1 MLNNQQDFSTRTNN
15 HMDRLHAMRLY
26 TRIVELGS
34 FTAAADD
41 LGLPRATVTHTIKAL
56 EARLG
61 VQLLQRTT
69 RRVRVTSEGKT
80 YYGHCLRLLADV
92 EEVETNFREAASVPK
107 GRLRVDLSA
116 ALARLLVI
124 PALPEFLARFPQ
136 IELELGT
143 GDRFVDLLREGVDC
157 ALRVGDPGDTGMVG
171 RRIAVLRQITVAS
184 ADYVRRH
191 GRPKVLADLQDGHF
205 AVHWASPT
213 TRRPEPLEF
222 VVGRRRREIHLP
234 GRITVNGADAYLA
247 CCRAGLGIAQ
257 FSHYRIADELAD
269 GRMCELL
276 PDTLPPA
283 LPMTVLYPPQRQMPA
298 RLRVFIDWLV
308 ERAAVQFG
316 QAR

>member
-1 MLNNQQDFSTRTNN
+1 
-15 HMDRLHAMRLY
+15 MDRLHAMRLY
-26 TRIVELGS
+26 ARIVELGS

-41 LGLPRATVTHTIKAL
+41 LALPRATVTHTVKAL

-61 VQLLQRTT
+61 AQLLQRTT
-69 RRVRVTSEGKT
+69 RRVRVTCEGKA
-80 YYGHCLRLLADV
+80 YYQHCVRLLADV
-92 EEVETNFREAASVPK
+92 DEVEANFREASIVPR

-136 IELELGT
+136 IELDVGT
-143 GDRFVDLLREGVDC
+143 GDRFVDLVREGVDC

-171 RRIAVLRQITVAS
+171 RRIATLPQITVAS

-191 GRPKVLADLQDGHF
+191 GKPKALADLQDGHY

-222 VVGRRRREIHLP
+222 VVGRRRREIQLP

-276 PDTLPPA
+276 PDIRPPA

-308 ERAAVQFG
+308 ERAAMQFG
-316 QAR
+316 DRGP